1 MAQQEAQAEIDRLG
15 LIVQG
20 FQQEEHINLTYRATE
35 ALLRSVPSFSDDNT
49 ALFRYH
55 ECT

>member
-20 FQQEEHINLTYRATE
+20 FQQEEHINRTYRATE